1 MQENKF
7 VPAAN
12 ARKNSPLSRRKFFT
26 TTSAGI
32 VTGLVVTNSIAKNNS
47 SAPALELATNP
58 TSRADQA
65 LKIRT
70 DAAILER
77 SRPIPNIVTNGD
89 EIALNNRIGCF
100 TKTLPHDA
108 QGMVNGNAYNL
119 YLKAMNS
126 GLREDYEAIP
136 LGGPGKLINP
146 QAGLAFDLEG
156 TDSHQLSIPAAPA
169 FSSAEEAGEMAELYW
184 QALSRDLHFEEYN
197 FNPYMR
203 FIANDL
209 NRFSEFKGPRNN
221 SRVLPATLFRG
232 TFKGD
237 EVGPYI
243 SQFLFKDIP
252 NGAQTIKQQYRVPN
266 LGNDHM
272 QRFSDWLR
280 IQNGNAPIR
289 PISYDETPRYIRNNR
304 DLGEYVHLDYTYQAF
319 LNAALI
325 LLGFGRTALDEN
337 NPYLTS
343 RTQNPFSTFGAPQVL
358 DVVARVANSALK
370 AAWYQKWNVHRRL
383 RPEEFGGCVHSTATQ
398 VASHPIHEELLR
410 SNALQA
416 VYDFTGS
423 YLLPMAYPEGCP
435 AHPAY
440 PSGHATIAGAC
451 VTVLKAFFNEDFVI
465 PNPVYASPDG
475 LDLFGYRRGSLTV
488 GGELNKLASN
498 IAIGRNAAGVHWR
511 SDALEGLKLGEAVA
525 LSCLQNFRLTFN
537 EPFSGSNLTKFD
549 GEKITI

>member
-1 MQENKF
+1 MQENKK
-7 VPAAN
+7 VPAEN
-12 ARKNSPLSRRKFFT
+12 ARKNSTLSRRKFFT
-26 TTSAGI
+26 ATSTGIAAGLLTTHA
-32 VTGLVVTNSIAKNNS
+32 VAKS
-47 SAPALELATNP
+47 SASALTFDLVNDA

-65 LKIRT
+65 LKIRINV
-70 DAAILER
+70 AILER
-77 SRPIPNIVTNGD
+77 SRPIPSAVTNGD
-89 EIALNNRIGCF
+89 EIALPNRVGCF
-100 TKTLPHDA
+100 SKTLPHDA
-108 QGMVNGNAYNL
+108 QGTVNGNAYNL
-119 YLKAMNS
+119 YLRAMNS

-156 TDSHQLSIPAAPA
+156 TDSQQLSIPAAPA

-184 QALSRDLHFEEYN
+184 QALTRDIHFEDYN
-197 FNPYMR
+197 FNPYLK
-203 FIANDL
+203 FVANDL

-221 SRVLPATLFRG
+221 SRVAPGTLFRG
-232 TFKGD
+232 TLKGD
-237 EVGPYI
+237 EVGPYV

-252 NGAQTIKQQYRVPN
+252 SGAHTIKQQYRVPN

-272 QRFSDWLR
+272 KTFSDWLR

-289 PISYDETPRYIRNNR
+289 PISYDDIPRYIRNNR

-325 LLGFGRTALDEN
+325 LLSYGRPALDEN
-337 NPYLTS
+337 NPYLSS
-343 RTQNPFSTFGAPQVL
+343 RTQNPFATFGAPQVL

-370 AAWYQKWNVHRRL
+370 AAWHQKWNVHRRL
-383 RPEEFGGCVHSTATQ
+383 RPEEFGGCVHNNATK
-398 VASHPIHEELLR
+398 VSSHPIHEELSR
-410 SNALQA
+410 SNVLNE
-416 VYDFTGS
+416 VYNYTGS
-423 YLLPMAYPEGCP
+423 YLLPMGYAEGCP

-451 VTVLKAFFNEDFVI
+451 VTVLKAFFNEDFVV

-475 LDLFGYRRGSLTV
+475 LELFTYRRGSLTV

-511 SDALEGLKLGEAVA
+511 SDALEGIKLGEAVA
-525 LSCLQNFRLTFN
+525 LSCLENFRPTFN
-537 EPFSGSNLTKFD
+537 ETFSGSNLTKFD
-549 GEKITI
+549 GVKITI

>member
-1 MQENKF
+1 MQENKLI
-7 VPAAN
+7 PAAN
-12 ARKNSPLSRRKFFT
+12 ARKTSALSRRKFFT

-32 VTGLVVTNSIAKNNS
+32 VTGLVATNSIAKNNS
-47 SAPALELATNP
+47 SAPTLELVTDP
-58 TSRADQA
+58 VSRADQA

-70 DAAILER
+70 DAATFER
-77 SRPIPNIVTNGD
+77 SRPIPNVVTNGD
-89 EIALNNRIGCF
+89 EAALINRIGCF

-136 LGGPGKLINP
+136 LGGAGKLINP

-209 NRFSEFKGPRNN
+209 NRFSEFKGPRSN

-252 NGAQTIKQQYRVPN
+252 YGAQTIKQQYRVPN

-272 QRFSDWLR
+272 LRFSDWLR

-289 PISYDETPRYIRNNR
+289 PISYDEMPRYIRNNR

-325 LLGFGRTALDEN
+325 LSGFGRTALDEN

-370 AAWYQKWNVHRRL
+370 AAWYQKWNVHRRT
-383 RPEEFGGCVHSTATQ
+383 RPEEFGGCVHNTVTQ
-398 VASHPIHEELLR
+398 GASHPIHEELLR
-410 SNALQA
+410 SNALKA
-416 VYDFTGS
+416 VYDYTGS
-423 YLLPMAYPEGCP
+423 YLLPMAYAEGCP

-451 VTVLKAFFNEDFVI
+451 VTVLKAFFNEDFVV

-475 LDLFGYRRGSLTV
+475 LELVGYRRGSLTV

-525 LSCLQNFRLTFN
+525 LSCLQNFRPTFN
-537 EPFSGSNLTKFD
+537 EPFNGSNLTKFD